1 MLVFHVSTMN
11 ISYFSPVKI
20 SDKLTRDSLSAVARK
35 YAAGRLIDLG
45 CGTRPYEEIFR
56 PHIESYFGV
65 DFEPTA
71 DRNYGGNTNADLYRD
86 CADTR
91 LPEASFDTLLSTQVI
106 EHIYDTGK
114 YLDECLRLLK
124 PGGAGI
130 FTAPLIWPCHSEPYD
145 YYRFTRYSLEKI
157 FRDRGFEIEEL
168 TASGFSIATAAQ
180 LAVMAILGNTRGV
193 PVRLF
198 RRLARV
204 TLVPLINLAAVFL
217 NRFQGEEALC
227 LNYLIVVR
235 KPRREPPAR

>member
-180 LAVMAILGNTRGV
+180 LARFKRSQREFDQVL
-193 PVRLF
+193 LDLQ
-198 RRLARV
+198 LA
-204 TLVPLINLAAVFL
+204 TPDAVQAR
-217 NRFQGEEALC
+217 NS
-227 LNYLIVVR
+227 IVSPHGKIRIVELER
-235 KPRREPPAR
+235 HHASPSRS